1 MDKYNA
7 YKNLVEIIYEGTRV
21 INKYQSQPRN
31 YGTDITLYMAEVHI
45 LAMIFEQEGVTVSEL
60 AENTNKSRSAITQT
74 VNKLEK
80 KDLVRKERNPE
91 YHKKINLFTTDIG
104 RETCLFHNDLDHT
117 NYEKTL
123 KSLEDFSIE
132 EFERLGKLYRVI
144 SDHIKLEIE

>member
-1 MDKYNA
+1 
-7 YKNLVEIIYEGTRV
+7 
-21 INKYQSQPRN
+21 
-31 YGTDITLYMAEVHI
+31 
-45 LAMIFEQEGVTVSEL
+45 MIFEQEGVTVSEL

-104 RETCLFHNDLDHT
+104 RETCLFHSDLDHT

-123 KSLEDFSIE
+123 ESLEDFSIE